1 LCVLVVVSYIYF
13 SYFFF
18 LCWGSLALVNIRE
31 EISFCCCS
39 SSSSEKE
46 REMQDKY
53 TGDVC
58 VCFAMS
64 ESDAWWWC
72 VYFTGL
78 FCALIFMI
86 GLMASTHYDDDDEEE
101 EEENH
106 LNLNSRSSSSCQ
118 ILHCILLDIFLF
130 VLVLFLFPRFCGN
143 NRIALVLLLLL
154 LLLLLFHSFV
164 TLVGRISL
172 PPLTLLTRS
181 LN

>member
-1 LCVLVVVSYIYF
+1 
-13 SYFFF
+13 
-18 LCWGSLALVNIRE
+18 
-31 EISFCCCS
+31 
-39 SSSSEKE
+39 
-46 REMQDKY
+46 MQDKY

-86 GLMASTHYDDDDEEE
+86 CFMASTHYDDDDDEEE

-130 VLVLFLFPRFCGN
+130 VLVLFLFPRFCGS
-143 NRIALVLLLLL
+143 NRITLVLLLLL